1 LREKKLKN
9 KRVIIFYDS
18 DLDGITS
25 ASLVRRAQ
33 GNATYKYVLQKQSEP
48 FPKVVGDEA
57 YIVDVPLNQKTIGS
71 LQNIHVSKIVW
82 IDHHEPEVDV
92 QSLPAN
98 LELILYPSSPS
109 AVILVQE
116 YFGLNDEIS
125 QKITELGTKADTWKI
140 DSEVQEWIDLL
151 DMYLY
156 NYKSN
161 SWRWRFIR
169 KLAEGHFE
177 IKGSLKRKLEEFK
190 KIKEN
195 EIHFLLEH
203 TVVREVKGHLVAIGF
218 AHPIPNASESADVLL
233 KNTNSEIQIVI
244 KTGGFISFRRSPTS
258 QINLIPLAQLFGGGG
273 HEKSAGGRLGREV
286 YPEDF
291 RKVAEEI
298 FEKISGVLP

>member
-33 GNATYKYVLQKQSEP
+33 GNATYKYVPQKQSET
-48 FPKVVGDEA
+48 FPNVVRDEA
-57 YIVDVPLNQKTIGS
+57 YIADVPLNQKTIGS
-71 LQNIHVSKIVW
+71 LKNIHVSKIVW

-98 LELILYPSSPS
+98 LKLILDPSSPS
-109 AVILVQE
+109 AVLLVQK

-151 DMYLY
+151 DEYLY
-156 NYKSN
+156 FKLN
-161 SWRWRFIR
+161 RWILIR
-169 KLAEGHFE
+169 KLAQGYFE
-177 IKGSLKRKLEEFK
+177 IKGNLKRKLEKFK
-190 KIKEN
+190 KIKEDAK
-195 EIHFLLEH
+195 HFLLEH
-203 TVVREVKGHLVAIGF
+203 TVVREVKGHLVAIGL
-218 AHPIPNASESADVLL
+218 ALYIPSASESAHVLL
-233 KNTNSEIQIVI
+233 QNTNSEIQIVL
-244 KTGGFISFRRSPTS
+244 KGGFISFRRSPTS
-258 QINLIPLAQLFGGGG
+258 QVNLIPLARLFGGGG

-291 RKVAEEI
+291 IKVAEEI